1 MYDFKRITMEDL
13 NFRDDDFT
21 DCKVSLSDY
30 GWSTYTIKIQLALKD
45 NTFVIVEEE
54 YTLFNTSDFKLKHI
68 EGDTVEELTFVGDS
82 DWVIRHLTQQF
93 ESHIKN
99 FESDECPTNTEL
111 CLNQYNEIVDLYRIV
126 EANLPKRRT
135 YLKGEEND

>member
-1 MYDFKRITMEDL
+1 MYGFTRITMEDL
-13 NFRDDDFT
+13 NLENDDFT
-21 DCKVSLSDY
+21 SCKVSLLDY
-30 GWSTYTIKIQLALKD
+30 GWSSYTIWIQLALKD
-45 NTFVIVEEE
+45 NTFVIAEEE
-54 YTLFNTSDFKLKHI
+54 YALFKTSEFKLKHI

-82 DWVIRHLTQQF
+82 DWVIRHLKQQL

-99 FESDECPTNTEL
+99 FDNDECPTNTEL
-111 CLNQYNEIVDLYRIV
+111 CLNQYNEIVGLYRIV